1 MEEHK
6 PRNQF
11 DIPAVFYFEVGNTH
25 SGSRDHLRYQVK
37 PEDGKLVIETW
48 SEDVCY
54 DIAKERGIISG
65 TAEPPIS
72 PEGFQEMLAFLQQ
85 EYERAEVAARSQGA
99 PEGA

>member
-37 PEDGKLVIETW
+37 PEDGYRGVSFYHPVYTGYVMSVYVTPIGEPDSAVRTVGDAILNSLSPW
-48 SEDVCY
+48 SEPF
-54 DIAKERGIISG
+54 E
-65 TAEPPIS
+65 E
-72 PEGFQEMLAFLQQ
+72 
-85 EYERAEVAARSQGA
+85 
-99 PEGA
+99 